1 MGPPF
6 ADARYRS
13 SEGLEGHEA
22 IMDNRARWVSAAG
35 ASGGM
40 AIMMDHPDNPRHP
53 APWFTRR
60 NLLGSALLMDGDL
73 TLKRGE
79 CLELRYGLAFLDE
92 AAEPETVEDLYNR
105 YTKMS
110 V

>member
-1 MGPPF
+1 
-6 ADARYRS
+6 
-13 SEGLEGHEA
+13 
-22 IMDNRARWVSAAG
+22 
-35 ASGGM
+35 
-40 AIMMDHPDNPRHP
+40 
-53 APWFTRR
+53 
-60 NLLGSALLMDGDL
+60 MDGDL